1 MPGDT
6 VTVQFAPGER
16 RVAVPTG
23 TTLLRAAQQSGQ
35 EIVATCGARGRCRS
49 CRVQIVAGPTPP
61 ATLADR
67 VQLGDD
73 EVRERYRLACQTEAW
88 DDLSVV
94 VAPIFEET
102 SFQILADTSALR
114 SAAGFTLDSGVR
126 KEFVTPTPPSSEE
139 HQDSDLEALLRT
151 LDGAITDVSVDALR
165 RLPALLRSAPG
176 VTVAVFDRTL
186 LGIESGDTRRDAYGV
201 GFDVGT
207 TTVVGYLIDLLSG
220 TVAATA
226 SGLNPQAAFG
236 GDLMSRIAFAQEG
249 PANVRQLHTRIIQS
263 MNSLIDE
270 ACERAGVTRDRI
282 YKAAVVGNTVMHHL
296 VLGIDPTFV
305 GQAPYA
311 PSIRRSIRVAAS
323 DVGLRLNPPTPVFL
337 LPIVAGFVGADALA
351 MILSTRIYE
360 SREPRIAVDIGTNGE
375 VLLGS
380 RERLWACSAPAGPA
394 LEGAQIRHG
403 MRGAQG
409 EIHAFRKGQ
418 DSLDGHAAKESLE
431 EPTVVMALDVVA
443 SGFEERAVLDA
454 AGTGGLAGAAAEA
467 KVDVAH
473 GGVGQRQAAVLERAH
488 EVDSA
493 AGRVVL
499 VAGLQ
504 VGRARGKAEAAVD
517 AGKRLV
523 VIEEACRSAE
533 LLLGAF
539 VAR

>member
-1 MPGDT
+1 MPGET

-61 ATLADR
+61 ATLVVR
-67 VQLGDD
+67 IQLGDD

-139 HQDSDLEALLRT
+139 HQDSDLEALLRP

-165 RLPALLRSAPG
+165 RLPGLLRSAPG
-176 VTVAVFDRTL
+176 VTLAVFDHML

-207 TTVVGYLIDLLSG
+207 TTVVGYLIDLSSG

-236 GDLMSRIAFAQEG
+236 GDLMSRIPFAQEG
-249 PANVRQLHTRIIQS
+249 PVNVRQLHTRIIQLL
-263 MNSLIDE
+263 NGQIEE
-270 ACERAGVTRDRI
+270 ACGKAGAGRDRI
-282 YKAAVVGNTVMHHL
+282 YKVVVVGNTVMHHL
-296 VLGIDPTFV
+296 FLGIDPTHV

-311 PSIRRSIRVAAS
+311 PSVRRSVRVAAS
-323 DVGLRLNPPTPVFL
+323 EVGLRLSPPTPVFL
-337 LPIVAGFVGADALA
+337 LPIVAGFVGADALG
-351 MILSTRIYE
+351 MVLSPRPDE
-360 SREPRIAVDIGTNGE
+360 SRERRIAVDIGTTRE
-375 VLLGS
+375 V
-380 RERLWACSAPAGPA
+380 
-394 LEGAQIRHG
+394 
-403 MRGAQG
+403 
-409 EIHAFRKGQ
+409 
-418 DSLDGHAAKESLE
+418 
-431 EPTVVMALDVVA
+431 VV
-443 SGFEERAVLDA
+443 
-454 AGTGGLAGAAAEA
+454 GGG
-467 KVDVAH
+467 
-473 GGVGQRQAAVLERAH
+473 
-488 EVDSA
+488 
-493 AGRVVL
+493 
-499 VAGLQ
+499 
-504 VGRARGKAEAAVD
+504 
-517 AGKRLV
+517 
-523 VIEEACRSAE
+523 
-533 LLLGAF
+533 
-539 VAR
+539 